1 MKYEYVYDTPAVF
14 QVLLSAFIGPNLVYY
29 TLVYWVYP
37 MKDYIG
43 ETGCHIM
50 ILNRNAS
57 AFGFQLSSLSV
68 AIFRYICLFHSSSM
82 RKVNLSPHV
91 SCIFFSKEF
100 ITPKTGLTF
109 GHVCHGPVGGASIF
123 CAWYF
128 LEIF

>member
-1 MKYEYVYDTPAVF
+1 MKYDYVMNMYDTYAVF

-50 ILNRNAS
+50 IFHRNAV

-91 SCIFFSKEF
+91 SCIFL
-100 ITPKTGLTF
+100 I
-109 GHVCHGPVGGASIF
+109 ID
-123 CAWYF
+123 
-128 LEIF
+128 

>member
-1 MKYEYVYDTPAVF
+1 MKYEYVYDTSAVF
-14 QVLLSAFIGPNLVYY
+14 QVLLSALIGPNLAYY

-91 SCIFFSKEF
+91 SCIFFFLQEL
-100 ITPKTGLTF
+100 INPKTGMTF
-109 GHVCHGPVGGASIF
+109 
-123 CAWYF
+123 
-128 LEIF
+128 